1 MTTNKRHSSPGF
13 IPDSLQIN
21 RRANLRS
28 IIEELESDG
37 VDSALL
43 IDQVLGM
50 ATGTVANIRKGA
62 EITDAM
68 AREIEWAMNRPSG
81 WLDRGPKE
89 TDI

>member
-1 MTTNKRHSSPGF
+1 MTTNKRQSSRGF

-37 VDSALL
+37 VESALL

-50 ATGTVANIRKGA
+50 ATGTVANVRKGA